1 MVEVTVKNNEPFEKA
16 LRRFKKKWEKA
27 GILREVKKRKNFV
40 KPSVLKRMA
49 ERATAK
55 RIRREAKLLLRELF
69 FRIVVKFIF

>member
-49 ERATAK
+49 ERAAAK
-55 RIRREAKLLLRELF
+55 RIRREAKLLAKG
-69 FRIVVKFIF
+69 IVLQNRR

>member
-27 GILREVKKRKNFV
+27 GVLREVKKRKNFV

-55 RIRREAKLLLRELF
+55 RIRREAKLLAKG
-69 FRIVVKFIF
+69 IVLQNRR

>member
-1 MVEVTVKNNEPFEKA
+1 MVEITVKNNEPFEKA

-49 ERATAK
+49 ARAAAK
-55 RIRREAKLLLRELF
+55 RIKREARLLAKG
-69 FRIVVKFIF
+69 IVLQNRR

>member
-27 GILREVKKRKNFV
+27 GILREVKKGKNFV

-55 RIRREAKLLLRELF
+55 RIRREAKLLAKG
-69 FRIVVKFIF
+69 IVLQNRR